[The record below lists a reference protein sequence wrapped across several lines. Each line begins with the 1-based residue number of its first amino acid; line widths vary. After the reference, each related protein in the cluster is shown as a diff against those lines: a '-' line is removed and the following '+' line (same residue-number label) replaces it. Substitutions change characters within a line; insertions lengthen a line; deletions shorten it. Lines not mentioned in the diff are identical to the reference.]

1 MISFIHGLQKKK
13 QAQKTVN
20 REQIGGHW
28 SEGVGG
34 G

>member
-1 MISFIHGLQKKK
+1 MESKRKNKPKNNEL
-13 QAQKTVN
+13 VDN